1 MNNELMTFTNSEF
14 GELEVLI
21 EDDKYY
27 FPATDCAKKLKY
39 ERPDGAV
46 RRHCPH
52 PLKRR
57 VGVQTGLKADGTP
70 AFQMVEKTFIPE
82 GDLYRLIIRSELD
95 TAQRFESWVFDEVLP
110 SIRKHGAYIMPEL
123 LEELQRNTAKNAELL
138 SQLAK
143 EQRSRQALEESNTQ
157 LQKLAG
163 ILKKKNDAL
172 IGEKQQIEGQAKK
185 LESTVKE
192 NAPKVSYYDIIM
204 QNPGA
209 IPVTLI
215 AKDYGLS
222 AREFNARLH
231 DYRIQFRMGGT
242 WALYQDYADNG
253 YTHDNVYTTKDLK
266 RTVNHMCWTQKG
278 RRFLY
283 DFLKERGILP
293 MIER

>member
-1 MNNELMTFTNSEF
+1 MNNEIMTFTHEQF
-14 GELEVLI
+14 GKLDVMPEG
-21 EDDKYY
+21 DKFL
-27 FPATDCAKKLKY
+27 FPAIECAEKLGY
-39 ERPDGAV
+39 TNTRDAV
-46 RRHCPH
+46 AKHCPH
-52 PLKRR
+52 VAKRD
-57 VGVQTGLKADGTP
+57 VGVQTGVKADGSP
-70 AFQMVEKTFIPE
+70 AWQIVKKNFIPE
-82 GDLYRLIIRSELD
+82 GDLYRLIIRSRLE

-138 SQLAK
+138 SKLAK
-143 EQRSRQALEESNTQ
+143 EQRSRQNLEASNAE

-163 ILKKKNDAL
+163 MLKRKNDTL
-172 IGEKQQIEGQAKK
+172 RDEKQL
-185 LESTVKE
+185 LESAAKD

-204 QNPGA
+204 QNPCA

-231 DYRIQFRMGGT
+231 EYRIQFRINGT
-242 WALYQDYADNG
+242 WVLYQDYAGNG

-266 RTVNHMCWTQKG
+266 HTVNHMCWTQKG